1 MALPSLES
9 WTLQSSLLQWLS
21 DAWKMLFKMFNPSF
35 KVIFGRTKPARRYSI
50 INESVSR
57 FLRIHVTVSY
67 VNDFMSK
74 APFPLV
80 NVL

>member
-80 NVL
+80 NLL

>member
-50 INESVSR
+50 IPNWQMGLGWVGIWGNLEGGGTIR
-57 FLRIHVTVSY
+57 ACYCTLY
-67 VNDFMSK
+67 
-74 APFPLV
+74 
-80 NVL
+80 

>member
-9 WTLQSSLLQWLS
+9 WTLQSSLLQGLS
-21 DAWKMLFKMFNPSF
+21 DAWKMIFKMFNPSF

-50 INESVSR
+50 INESVSQ